1 MMPDP
6 VPYCGPAPVPAD
18 FWASWNFD
26 PLLLAGLALLAAA
39 FGYHVRNRPEPEKA
53 RASLLLALGWLLL
66 ALVFVSPV
74 CALSSALF
82 SARVAHHM
90 VIIAFAAPLIALA
103 WKPEAARETSQGL
116 RLAVA
121 AILQAIAVWVW
132 HAPAPYEAAL
142 GHHGLFWLMELSLF
156 GSALLFWRAV
166 FACHSPGG
174 VALALLGTT
183 VQMGFLGALIT
194 FARTPLYEPH
204 LATTLPWGLT
214 PLEDQQLAGLIMWVP
229 PAIPYIAVALLQVSR
244 WLDGLEARTA
254 PNSLK

>member
-1 MMPDP
+1 MMPDT
-6 VPYCGPAPVPAD
+6 VPYCGPAPVPAE

-26 PLLLAGLALLAAA
+26 PLLLTGLLGLAVA
-39 FGYHVRNRPEPEKA
+39 FGFHVRRQPEPQKA
-53 RASLLLALGWLLL
+53 RSSALFIAGWLLL
-66 ALVFVSPV
+66 AVVFVSPV

-82 SARVAHHM
+82 SARVAHHT
-90 VIIAFAAPLIALA
+90 VLVAFAAPLIALA
-103 WKPEAARETSQGL
+103 WTSHPAGEMSQGL
-116 RLAVA
+116 RLGIATL
-121 AILQAIAVWVW
+121 LQTIAVWVW
-132 HAPAPYEAAL
+132 HAPAPYAAAMA
-142 GHHGLFWLMELSLF
+142 HHGLFWLMELSLL
-156 GSALLFWRAV
+156 GTALFFWRAV
-166 FACHSPGG
+166 FACRSPGG

-244 WLDGLEARTA
+244 WLDGMETRTA
-254 PNSLK
+254 SNG